1 MKRQRCDPSF
11 VPSGHLDRHPELGI
25 TTKNEYYMQLQKRR
39 DFKYYGGRTINKN
52 MISADYPFETSG
64 SRYQSSNQLLIP
76 SSKLY
81 NNATENQQNIS
92 TSNFFRNFGD
102 GNNRN
107 YSNNNIQ
114 NNNNSSIGIQ
124 RNGDKVN
131 NIKHEENHTL
141 EYHRLKQQG
150 VYQKIKNI
158 AQQRSNVENNTLPVG
173 PYVKSEVNGWCVPY
187 QARRMKSSSET
198 NLRGISK
205 HAPEWFHANNNSRVN
220 NEAPKGHALRQN
232 GRKEQVMSN
241 LVPEFFVGE
250 RVTMKEE
257 EYRQKNEG
265 RGKMMKGKKRSP
277 YMERKILQP
286 QISLPKNQGKQHSPE
301 ASHKILQ
308 SNVTFSEYDKL
319 ENESDALEN
328 LLLGNHSKK
337 LACKLETAKIIEE
350 ERKKSN
356 NDEDNNNRTNNNEN
370 NMDILENNQ
379 KNNDKNDS
387 IANDGNTAYVY
398 LRDGQISYNKPEW
411 MKSQWSEERPTIK
424 RKIPASEYRLKRNN
438 TIANNMI
445 TNNVSSPMKLQQ
457 SEERKKQLSFA
468 GLWTLGYPGI
478 NK

>member
-158 AQQRSNVENNTLPVG
+158 AQQRSNVE
-173 PYVKSEVNGWCVPY
+173 
-187 QARRMKSSSET
+187 
-198 NLRGISK
+198 
-205 HAPEWFHANNNSRVN
+205 
-220 NEAPKGHALRQN
+220 
-232 GRKEQVMSN
+232 
-241 LVPEFFVGE
+241 
-250 RVTMKEE
+250 
-257 EYRQKNEG
+257 
-265 RGKMMKGKKRSP
+265 
-277 YMERKILQP
+277 
-286 QISLPKNQGKQHSPE
+286 
-301 ASHKILQ
+301 
-308 SNVTFSEYDKL
+308 
-319 ENESDALEN
+319 
-328 LLLGNHSKK
+328 
-337 LACKLETAKIIEE
+337 ACI
-350 ERKKSN
+350 
-356 NDEDNNNRTNNNEN
+356 
-370 NMDILENNQ
+370 
-379 KNNDKNDS
+379 
-387 IANDGNTAYVY
+387 
-398 LRDGQISYNKPEW
+398 
-411 MKSQWSEERPTIK
+411 
-424 RKIPASEYRLKRNN
+424 
-438 TIANNMI
+438 
-445 TNNVSSPMKLQQ
+445 
-457 SEERKKQLSFA
+457 
-468 GLWTLGYPGI
+468 
-478 NK
+478 